1 MIIIINAPYGGSVW
15 THLTLGDVDSG
26 LEGAESAKRDETP
39 WSVYHGP
46 LATARYTWLNRDE
59 CSRLGQMHVRF
70 ENEKN
75 KTVNLRR
82 RRKRTLRHDTIS
94 YHSIVLYILSMCFH
108 RVLVSIDMSVRLRV
122 GLVRY
127 STAQHSTVHNSQ
139 VEVPGTYETWQTMK
153 LFKIQCFVH
162 NILTIRGKK
171 KMNTRKVFKYNICYK
186 EIEANKMKLL
196 K

>member
-127 STAQHSTVHNSQ
+127 STAQHSTVQYIIHRLR
-139 VEVPGTYETWQTMK
+139 Y
-153 LFKIQCFVH
+153 LA
-162 NILTIRGKK
+162 LTRRGK
-171 KMNTRKVFKYNICYK
+171 RWSYSKYNVLFIIYLRYVAKRKWIHEKCSNTIYATK
-186 EIEANKMKLL
+186 K
-196 K
+196 